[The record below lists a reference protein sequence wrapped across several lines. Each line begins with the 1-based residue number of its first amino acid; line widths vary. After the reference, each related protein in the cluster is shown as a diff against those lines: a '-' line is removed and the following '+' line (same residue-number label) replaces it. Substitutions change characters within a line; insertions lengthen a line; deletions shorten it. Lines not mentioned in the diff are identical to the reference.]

1 MYLAMLTPHEVSFD
15 DMVNPKVAN
24 LLQFYFSIT
33 RITAS
38 FFYELI
44 ETDYTFKQNCK
55 VNQILDFNTRSLFF
69 RHRYKAT

>member
-24 LLQFYFSIT
+24 LQFYFSIT

-38 FFYELI
+38 PFLRI
-44 ETDYTFKQNCK
+44 D
-55 VNQILDFNTRSLFF
+55 
-69 RHRYKAT
+69 

>member
-15 DMVNPKVAN
+15 GMVNPKVAN

-38 FFYELI
+38 
-44 ETDYTFKQNCK
+44 
-55 VNQILDFNTRSLFF
+55 LFL
-69 RHRYKAT
+69 RID

>member
-38 FFYELI
+38 PFLRI
-44 ETDYTFKQNCK
+44 D
-55 VNQILDFNTRSLFF
+55 
-69 RHRYKAT
+69 

>member
-15 DMVNPKVAN
+15 DMVNPKVEN

-38 FFYELI
+38 PFLRI
-44 ETDYTFKQNCK
+44 D
-55 VNQILDFNTRSLFF
+55 
-69 RHRYKAT
+69 